1 MKNEWFASWF
11 DTPYYHTL
19 YKNRNH
25 NEAERFIN
33 NLLDFLKP
41 NKTDKFVDIAC
52 GKGRHS
58 IYLNKKGFNVVGYD
72 LSVQS
77 IEEANKTAK
86 KGLSFYVHDMRQLFR
101 TNHFNYAF
109 NLFTS
114 FGYFKSKRDE
124 LNALKASAKNLKT
137 GGKLV
142 IDFFNR
148 EKVIETLISFEKKL
162 IDDIEFNIS
171 KEIKNNQVIKTIQFN
186 IKGKSYSFQ
195 ESVKLLSLNDFN
207 NYLSQANLKIT
218 HTFGDYE
225 LNAFKHNSDRL
236 IIIAE
241 KIG

>member
-33 NLLDFLKP
+33 NLLAFLKP

-72 LSVQS
+72 LSAQS
-77 IEEANKTAK
+77 IEEAEKSTK
-86 KGLSFYVHDMRQLFR
+86 EGLSFYVHDMRQLFR

-124 LNALKASAKNLKT
+124 LNALKASAKNLKI

-142 IDFFNR
+142 IDFLNR

-171 KEIKNNQVIKTIQFN
+171 KEIKNNQVIKTIQFED
-186 IKGKSYSFQ
+186 KGKSYSFQ

-218 HTFGDYE
+218 HTFGNYD
-225 LNAFKHNSDRL
+225 LNIFNNNSDRL

>member
-1 MKNEWFASWF
+1 MENEWFASWF

-77 IEEANKTAK
+77 IEEANKAAK

-142 IDFFNR
+142 IDFLNK

-171 KEIKNNQVIKTIQFN
+171 KEIKNNQVIKTIQFD

-225 LNAFKHNSDRL
+225 LNAFRHNSDRL